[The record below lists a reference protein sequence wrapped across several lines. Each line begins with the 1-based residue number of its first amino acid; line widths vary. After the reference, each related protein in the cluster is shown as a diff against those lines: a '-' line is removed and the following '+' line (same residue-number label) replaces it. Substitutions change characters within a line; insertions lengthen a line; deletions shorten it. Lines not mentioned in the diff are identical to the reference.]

1 MSSTLF
7 SKARKRLK
15 QAGKYIDVDPDV
27 MVKLSSPQETN
38 VASLYVRMD
47 DGKLKAF
54 KAWRCRYDDTRG
66 PTKGGIRYHP
76 KVSMDEVVAMAFW
89 MTFKAAVVNLPFGGG
104 KGGVAV
110 DPRQLSP
117 IELEQLSR
125 TYVRAFAGVLGP
137 DRDIPAPDVYTNA
150 MIMGWMAHEYSTIVG
165 HPSPAVITGKP
176 IVLGG
181 SLGRETATGRGGYYI
196 LRKLEEPFGLPP
208 EGTRIIFQGFGNAS
222 IHCALPLFDDGYRIV
237 GVSDSRSALFDPDGM
252 DPHAV
257 LEHKQRTGQVAG
269 APTFG
274 KGREMTN
281 AELLTAEC
289 DVLIPGALE
298 NQITDQNAAKVQ
310 ARYVLELAN
319 GPTTPLADAIL
330 AKRGI
335 EVVPDILANAGGV
348 TVSYFEWAQN
358 RAGYYWSEEEIQARL
373 RQFIEP
379 EALNIWRIKQEK
391 GVDMR
396 TAAYVLALDRIGTA
410 VSARGT
416 RKFFRQ

>member
-15 QAGKYIDVDPDV
+15 EAAKHVPVDHDVL
-27 MVKLSSPQETN
+27 VKLSHPQETTM
-38 VASLYVRMD
+38 ASLNVRMD
-47 DGKLKAF
+47 DGSLRSF

-76 KVSMDEVVAMAFW
+76 RVNMDEVVALAFW
-89 MTFKAAVVNLPFGGG
+89 MTFKSAVVNLPFGGA

-110 DPRQLSP
+110 DPRRLSP
-117 IELEQLSR
+117 IELERLSR
-125 TYVRAFAGVLGP
+125 AYVRAFAGVLGP

-150 MIMGWMAHEYSTIVG
+150 MIMGWMAHEYSIIVG
-165 HPSPAVITGKP
+165 HPCPAVITGKP

-181 SLGRETATGRGGYYI
+181 SLGRESATGRGGYYV
-196 LRKLEEPFGLPP
+196 LRQLESRLGLEP
-208 EGTRIIFQGFGNAS
+208 ETSRVIVQGFGNAS
-222 IHCALPLFDDGYRIV
+222 IHCVLPLFDDGYRII
-237 GVSDSRSALFDPDGM
+237 GVSDSKSAIFDPDGM

-257 LEHKQRTGQVAG
+257 VAHKSASGRVAG

-274 KGREMTN
+274 RSRELSN
-281 AELLTAEC
+281 EELLEQDC

-298 NQITDQNAAKVQ
+298 NQITDKNAANIK
-310 ARYVLELAN
+310 AKAVLELAN
-319 GPTTPLADAIL
+319 GPTTPLADEIL
-330 AKRGI
+330 SQRG
-335 EVVPDILANAGGV
+335 VVVIPDILANAGGV

-358 RAGYYWSEEEIQARL
+358 RAGYYWPEQEVDERL
-373 RQFIEP
+373 RKFIEP
-379 EALNIWRIKQEK
+379 QAVEIWKIKQEMA
-391 GVDMR
+391 VDMR

-416 RKFFRQ
+416 RRFFRH